1 VLVTGV
7 SGFVGAHLT
16 RALVERGAA
25 VEGTGADDAPPTP
38 NDLQHYEPHFDV
50 REAERV
56 RTHFEARRPDVVV
69 HLAAQSSAG
78 ESFKAP
84 TETFA
89 INVLGTWNVIE
100 AIRSAVPEARALL
113 VGTGEVYG
121 PQAEGTRAG
130 EDAPFRPV
138 SPYALSKAAA
148 DAMGALAHKSFG
160 LDTIRT
166 RSFGHLGPGQTT
178 RFFLPSFAKQIAEI
192 EAGRREPRLEV
203 GNLDVVRDLC
213 DVRDVVAAYVALIER
228 GRAGGVY
235 NVCRGEG
242 VSLADL
248 TRDLIARA
256 RVPISIETNPALV
269 RPADVPYL
277 VGDPGLLQR
286 ELDWRPGIS
295 LDRTLNDVLD
305 EWRATISSS

>member
-16 RALVERGAA
+16 RALIERDAQ
-25 VEGTGADDAPPTP
+25 VEGTGADDTPPQAD
-38 NDLQHYEPHFDV
+38 NLQHYEPHFDV

-100 AIRSAVPEARALL
+100 AMRSATPKARALL

-121 PQAEGTRAG
+121 PQAEGTRAQ

-148 DAMGALAHKSFG
+148 DAMGKLAHESFG
-160 LDTIRT
+160 LDTVRT

-213 DVRDVVAAYVALIER
+213 DVRDVVGAYVALIER
-228 GRAGGVY
+228 GRPGGVY

-242 VSLADL
+242 VSLAQL
-248 TRDLIARA
+248 TRDLISRA
-256 RVPISIETNPALV
+256 RVPIRIETNPELV

-277 VGDPGLLQR
+277 VGDPSR
-286 ELDWRPGIS
+286 IESELGWRSEIK
-295 LDRTLNDVLD
+295 LERTLDDVLN
-305 EWRATISSS
+305 EWRSSMH